1 MVHNILLVGEGNFS
15 FSVSLCESS
24 HGECHLTATCYD
36 SEDAVSRQP
45 LAWCNVQHLRDRG
58 AVVHFGVDATRLM
71 DQALSVNKP
80 YDRVIFN
87 FPHCGRK
94 AGVKKNRDL
103 LTKFFRSCA
112 DVLAQE
118 GDIHV
123 ALCKGQGGTP
133 EDRPMREWHN
143 SWQVVAM
150 AAKAGFILS
159 AVVPFG
165 SDHYSGY
172 QCTGYRS
179 QEKSFH
185 VAGARN
191 HIFTRSLPLEDIIP
205 LNLISTL
212 LPSFQTPEEFEGKI
226 HRGFLERDACHP
238 VSILKEELLAIIGNS
253 LTLNSLED
261 TFPLIC
267 ETRKGPAFP
276 WSSGTQGNLHCVS
289 IKEGEVCS
297 RYSCDVGEKQ
307 RCSHREDSEK
317 NHHPIHGGH
326 TDQITRL
333 YYLRPSL
340 AHFIEEVIERPDFA
354 PSSLYVLS
362 GLVFK
367 KCLISRWTMPV
378 HHETLILWGYRSDTL
393 TAKLQLLMDTIENA
407 MASILASISKETMV
421 SVHKELEKREANVKD
436 NSLRF
441 CRQDNGVYY
450 TINMSAPAF
459 EHGDQNIGTIMT
471 VTPGQISK
479 DFGLLLVTLNLDLM
493 TMCLLDIPDWRILWT
508 PDDRF
513 IQQFS
518 QRKLRPF
525 QSFSLHPP
533 YYMHDISFWV
543 AEGTVFDDLEFHVIA
558 QRVSKGSIA
567 DLQLLDQFDNAQ
579 TGQISLCYRV
589 TYQSCDRALCN
600 EQASEMQLLLREELQ
615 KCLHITIR

>member
-1 MVHNILLVGEGNFS
+1 
-15 FSVSLCESS
+15 
-24 HGECHLTATCYD
+24 
-36 SEDAVSRQP
+36 
-45 LAWCNVQHLRDRG
+45 
-58 AVVHFGVDATRLM
+58 
-71 DQALSVNKP
+71 
-80 YDRVIFN
+80 
-87 FPHCGRK
+87 
-94 AGVKKNRDL
+94 
-103 LTKFFRSCA
+103 
-112 DVLAQE
+112 
-118 GDIHV
+118 
-123 ALCKGQGGTP
+123 
-133 EDRPMREWHN
+133 
-143 SWQVVAM
+143 
-150 AAKAGFILS
+150 
-159 AVVPFG
+159 
-165 SDHYSGY
+165 
-172 QCTGYRS
+172 
-179 QEKSFH
+179 
-185 VAGARN
+185 
-191 HIFTRSLPLEDIIP
+191 
-205 LNLISTL
+205 
-212 LPSFQTPEEFEGKI
+212 
-226 HRGFLERDACHP
+226 
-238 VSILKEELLAIIGNS
+238 
-253 LTLNSLED
+253 
-261 TFPLIC
+261 
-267 ETRKGPAFP
+267 
-276 WSSGTQGNLHCVS
+276 
-289 IKEGEVCS
+289 
-297 RYSCDVGEKQ
+297 
-307 RCSHREDSEK
+307 
-317 NHHPIHGGH
+317 
-326 TDQITRL
+326 
-333 YYLRPSL
+333 LRPSL

-362 GLVFK
+362 GPVFK

-450 TINMSAPAF
+450 TS
-459 EHGDQNIGTIMT
+459 DQNIGTIMT